1 MAKVTQQISTTM
13 GVSDAIAAFKELHS
27 DKVYSE
33 QLGPANEVLLK
44 PVYGPLAFLVPSVR
58 QVVIFE
64 KNGAAL
70 SCCAQANSNN
80 YLLVIA
86 LVVVYLLIFPVSILL
101 VIPVIL
107 SDLKISKHFKQLIA
121 DFKARLEAPIEVKS
135 QTQGSQI
142 NKYDRLEKLAA
153 LKEKGHLSEE
163 EFQQE
168 KKKLFES

>member
-13 GVSDAIAAFKELHS
+13 GVSDAIAAFKELHN

-44 PVYGPLAFLVPSVR
+44 PVYGPFAFLVPSLR

-70 SCCAQANSNN
+70 SCCAQSNSNN
-80 YLLVIA
+80 YLAMIA
-86 LVVVYLLIFPVSILL
+86 MVVVYLLTFPVSILL
-101 VIPVIL
+101 VIPIFL

-121 DFKARLEAPIEVKS
+121 DFKARLEAPVEVKS
-135 QTQGSQI
+135 QTQGSQT

>member
-13 GVSDAIAAFKELHS
+13 GVSDAITAFKELHS

-33 QLGPANEVLLK
+33 QLGPSNEVLLK
-44 PVYGPLAFLVPSVR
+44 PIYGPLSFLVPSVK
-58 QVVIFE
+58 QVVVFE

-70 SCCAQANSNN
+70 SCCAQSYSQN
-80 YLLVIA
+80 YLLMIA
-86 LVVVYLLIFPVSILL
+86 MGVVYLLIFPASILL
-101 VIPVIL
+101 IIPIVL
-107 SDLKISKHFKQLIA
+107 SDLKISKHFKQLVA
-121 DFKARLEAPIEVKS
+121 DFKARLEAPVEVKN
-135 QTQGSQI
+135 QTQGSQAD
-142 NKYDRLEKLAA
+142 KYDRLEKLAA